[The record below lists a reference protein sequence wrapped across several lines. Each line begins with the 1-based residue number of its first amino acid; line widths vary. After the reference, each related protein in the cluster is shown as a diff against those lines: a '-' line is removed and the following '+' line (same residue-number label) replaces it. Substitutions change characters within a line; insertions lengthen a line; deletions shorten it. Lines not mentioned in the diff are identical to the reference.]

1 MNLLHALNARLVRLR
16 NALAGLHR
24 QVRDGVAGAVGQVVA
39 ATVRDAVVAAL
50 PGPPGIPQAQR
61 YAPRYAYRDDPW
73 TDELRGDDGGWP
85 RGGFRDDP
93 PDDYHADEPPAV
105 STAPGGNRWRQA
117 LTTAAE
123 TLAAFA
129 SRGAVADP
137 AWLPVALAA
146 SAGALAYWLGPVAG
160 AGIALAGSAFAALR
174 WADGAAAVAQRLA
187 DDPD

>member
-1 MNLLHALNARLVRLR
+1 MNLLHALNARLARLR
-16 NALAGLHR
+16 TVLAGLHR

-39 ATVRDAVVAAL
+39 ATVQDAVVAAL
-50 PGPPGIPQAQR
+50 PGPPVAPRAEG
-61 YAPRYAYRDDPW
+61 YAPRYAYRDEPW
-73 TDELRGDDGGWP
+73 AEELREEAWP

-93 PDDYHADEPPAV
+93 PDDYRADEPPAV
-105 STAPGGNRWRQA
+105 STAPGVDRWRQA

-123 TLAAFA
+123 TLAAMA
-129 SRGAVADP
+129 TRGAATGP

-160 AGIALAGSAFAALR
+160 AGIALAGSAFAALN
-174 WADGAAAVAQRLA
+174 WADGAAAVAGRLA